1 MESPTGLIPEQMMNA
16 GAKPQVLDFLRAQ
29 PWPGD
34 FKRQVLAGWGNV
46 VRSPIMLADSNSVA
60 ASGWD

>member
-1 MESPTGLIPEQMMNA
+1 MESPTGLISEELMSA
-16 GAKPQVLDFLRAQ
+16 GRKPAVLDFLRAQ

-34 FKRQVLAGWGNV
+34 FKRQVLAGWGKV
-46 VRSPIMLADSNSVA
+46 VGNKIAAAESDSVA